1 MQISLSN
8 TCTYCMW
15 SENKTCL
22 DTNMHTIHS
31 LTLRD
36 VSTRMVEAPQFWMRV
51 RGMTSRA
58 WATARYGHCSTPV
71 RARERS
77 ISLRDTAI
85 STAPPP
91 GSRHGSSSTL
101 RHTCIASC
109 RLRSTSWDTKHTHFR
124 TSRLKGEP
132 IKFDASPVHE
142 FFSENALSNV
152 SHRQDLFAGSSQ
164 QDSASFGVFALSDK
178 GEILITD
185 FLNLKQ
191 ACPCSHI
198 FLT

>member
-1 MQISLSN
+1 MVRK
-8 TCTYCMW
+8 
-15 SENKTCL
+15 KTCL
-22 DTNMHTIHS
+22 DTFMHTIT

-77 ISLRDTAI
+77 IRLWDTAI

-109 RLRSTSWDTKHTHFR
+109 RLRSTSWYRKHTHFR
-124 TSRLKGEP
+124 TSGLNKGEP
-132 IKFDASPVHE
+132 FHE
-142 FFSENALSNV
+142 FFSECSKSNLWICDYAIVITSLLQINITALF
-152 SHRQDLFAGSSQ
+152 Q
-164 QDSASFGVFALSDK
+164 
-178 GEILITD
+178 
-185 FLNLKQ
+185 
-191 ACPCSHI
+191 
-198 FLT
+198 